1 MDERG
6 RVPVCEPP
14 SASLPPEDEGYS
26 QGPVLVR
33 EVADFTV
40 LPFDGHKDDEIAGR
54 VGLDDLDV
62 RIAAM
67 EEARR
72 GFQRLVRGVEAT
84 SRLPAEGLEQGLVAR
99 VSDECQVPADV
110 SADQR

>member
-14 SASLPPEDEGYS
+14 PASLPPEDEGYS

-54 VGLDDLDV
+54 VGLDDFDV
-62 RIAAM
+62 RIATV

-72 GFQRLVRGVEAT
+72 GFQRLIRGVETA
-84 SRLPAEGLEQGLVAR
+84 SWLPPEGLEQGVVVR
-99 VSDECQVPADV
+99 MPDECQVPADV

>member
-14 SASLPPEDEGYS
+14 PASLPPEEEGHS
-26 QGPVLVR
+26 QRPVLVR

-40 LPFDGHKDDEIAGR
+40 LPFDDHKDDEIAGR

-62 RIAAM
+62 RIATL
-67 EEARR
+67 EEACR
-72 GFQRLVRGVEAT
+72 GFQASSGESKPRRGSPPKGW
-84 SRLPAEGLEQGLVAR
+84 SRV
-99 VSDECQVPADV
+99 
-110 SADQR
+110 